1 MKTSSTLIAALF
13 TFTIIALASVNEGPQ
28 HKKATSAYHQL
39 ASLTVTNNDGDDVAN
54 ARESSVTSNAVSL
67 PVKEISLDYLRFDVA
82 KYITESEPDLSELP
96 DPDYNYLKF
105 DVNTY
110 MEENPADMD
119 DMPASDFNYL
129 KFNVNDYLDA
139 QATSAENLGEMPVAE

>member
-28 HKKATSAYHQL
+28 HKKATSAYHQF
-39 ASLTVTNNDGDDVAN
+39 ASLLVTNNDGDDVAN
-54 ARESSVTSNAVSL
+54 AREAFVTSNAVSL
-67 PVKEISLDYLRFDVA
+67 SVKEISLDYLRFDVT
-82 KYITESEPDLSELP
+82 KYITESDPDLSELP

-110 MEENPADMD
+110 MEENPVEMD
-119 DMPASDFNYL
+119 EMPASDFDYL
-129 KFNVNDYLDA
+129 KFNVSDYLNT
-139 QATSAENLGEMPVAE
+139 QATSAENPGEMPEAE